1 MCRMQVCVRRTIC
14 TSPCTHAIYVMI
26 AYIIH
31 CCGRSMQVCGL
42 CCDMSHPRAVAGC
55 CFRHPGPRPKH
66 QCSPAPHRREKGVLD
81 LCLRC
86 LKHEGG
92 LPSPEYHLGHG
103 HRYPLPSRGSTQRR
117 DGRLQRGRSWLR
129 GLLGSRRPLCC
140 GVEAQ
145 RWAVAAQAL
154 SEANKRNKVT
164 WWAVAAVRIELT

>member
-1 MCRMQVCVRRTIC
+1 MYISLHTCNIRHDCIHHTLLRTE
-14 TSPCTHAIYVMI
+14 HASLWFVLR
-26 AYIIH
+26 H
-31 CCGRSMQVCGL
+31 ES
-42 CCDMSHPRAVAGC
+42 SRAVAGC

-66 QCSPAPHRREKGVLD
+66 QCPPAPHRREKGVLD

-129 GLLGSRRPLCC
+129 SWLGSRRPLCC

-154 SEANKRNKVT
+154 SAANKRNKVT

>member
-1 MCRMQVCVRRTIC
+1 MCRMQVCVKRTIS
-14 TSPCTHAIYVMI
+14 TSPCTHALYVMI

-129 GLLGSRRPLCC
+129 SLLGSTTALLW
-140 GVEAQ
+140 VEAQ